1 MGMPVRRES
10 LITLPNVW
18 FSEMTCKDG
27 EKKPTSSRRMELLP
41 APVTRQGFAIQTNS

>member
-10 LITLPNVW
+10 LITLPSVW

-27 EKKPTSSRRMELLP
+27 EKEGDQFTQDGALAGARD
-41 APVTRQGFAIQTNS
+41 PVKD